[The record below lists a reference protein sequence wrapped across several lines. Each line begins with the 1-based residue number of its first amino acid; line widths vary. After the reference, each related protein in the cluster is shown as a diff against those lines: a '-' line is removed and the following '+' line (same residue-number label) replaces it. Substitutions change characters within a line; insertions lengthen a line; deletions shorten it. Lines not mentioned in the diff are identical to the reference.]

1 EQGSIGYALTCYIH
15 SHAQIVQSLI
25 DYFKSISN
33 QTSMIETKLTPNN
46 KIQFDFGYD
55 KHLNS
60 SHLVQV
66 YRSTVGQLL
75 IEIKFLC
82 YPLKIVAK
90 LICLPCPPGTYM
102 IKKQHFSK
110 NNIDEDGI
118 ECHSCSKQ
126 HYSSYDEMKCEQCSR
141 DNRLQH
147 NRPPFIIYESGYTL
161 LYDSIQNVTNVLL
174 PVAII
179 KIMKTLISI
188 NRHLPLELAVQCS
201 FDLISWSIWLKQ
213 RIKTIVMCS
222 MIIIFIII
230 ITNLLINFYLS
241 NKR

>member
-1 EQGSIGYALTCYIH
+1 KCLGECKIDLYERNINQQCVNKTLSPKHKKFRYHYAYSIRTFLSDKKLNECETMSITGEQGSIGYALTCYIH

-102 IKKQHFSK
+102 IKK
-110 NNIDEDGI
+110 
-118 ECHSCSKQ
+118 
-126 HYSSYDEMKCEQCSR
+126 R
-141 DNRLQH
+141 
-147 NRPPFIIYESGYTL
+147 
-161 LYDSIQNVTNVLL
+161 
-174 PVAII
+174 
-179 KIMKTLISI
+179 TLI
-188 NRHLPLELAVQCS
+188 
-201 FDLISWSIWLKQ
+201 
-213 RIKTIVMCS
+213 
-222 MIIIFIII
+222 
-230 ITNLLINFYLS
+230 
-241 NKR
+241 